1 MEKKFAENLGK
12 AVFFTLARK
21 KDDGGFGATPKL
33 PATLEDT
40 YHGMRIVD
48 GIERY
53 CGLPKGVRLERELHS
68 QFLLHFV
75 SQEPNLSMK
84 GAYQLIWCMIRCGLC
99 AKAEGIAAKI
109 FLNYTPQ
116 GLEDIYYAM
125 SICWLLDLTTPFGFS
140 SQKLAETVLFKGI
153 LFKRWMA
160 IFIDKMTGGRL
171 IDQNK
176 AAIWISKCQNYDGGY
191 GFLPGSTSYLENTH
205 FALHAL
211 EFLNERPHD
220 RENITRFVIGCQT
233 KKGGF
238 SRRADAAP
246 FLDATW
252 HGVASLIL
260 ITDNNDLLRLAP

>member
-1 MEKKFAENLGK
+1 MEKKFAYNLSK
-12 AVFFTLARK
+12 AVCFTLERK
-21 KDDGGFGATPKL
+21 KIDGGFGATPKL

-40 YHGMRIVD
+40 FHALRILEAV
-48 GIERY
+48 ERY
-53 CGLPKGVRLERELHS
+53 CGLSKDVKFDKNLHS
-68 QFLLHFV
+68 DFLLRFI
-75 SQEPNLSMK
+75 EKRPNLGMK
-84 GAYQLIWCMIRCGLC
+84 SAFQLIWCMKRCSLS
-99 AKAEGIAAKI
+99 AKAQKFAKKHYLSLRPQSTEGLYYT
-109 FLNYTPQ
+109 LN
-116 GLEDIYYAM
+116 I
-125 SICWLLDLTTPFGFS
+125 SKLLDLKLPFRYS
-140 SQKLAETVLFKGI
+140 REELAKIVTFKGI
-153 LFKRWMA
+153 LFRRWMA

-260 ITDNNDLLRLAP
+260 VADNNDLLRLAP